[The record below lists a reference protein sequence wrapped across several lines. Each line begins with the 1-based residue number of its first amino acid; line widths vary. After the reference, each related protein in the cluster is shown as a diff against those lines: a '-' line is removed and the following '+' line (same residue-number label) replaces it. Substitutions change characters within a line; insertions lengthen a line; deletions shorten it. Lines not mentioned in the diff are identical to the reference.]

1 MTIRDILQ
9 TKGGQVYSIGPE
21 QTLLGCVARLV
32 EHGVGAL
39 LVREPAGAVV
49 GIVSERDL
57 LRATLHHHADLD
69 RIAVRDVMTR
79 NVIVC
84 VPGDALDY
92 ARGIMTANRIRHLPV
107 MEGDEVVGLVS
118 IGDLVKAS
126 LEEAEYENRYLK
138 EYITT
143 GR

>member
-9 TKGGQVYSIGPE
+9 SKGRDVYSISPDH
-21 QTLLGCVARLV
+21 TLLGCVTLLV

-39 LVREPAGAVV
+39 LVRESTGGVV
-49 GIVSERDL
+49 GIISERDV
-57 LRATLHHHADLD
+57 LRASLHHSADLN
-69 RIAVRDVMTR
+69 RIPVRDTMTR
-79 NVIVC
+79 DVIVC
-84 VPGDALDY
+84 VPTDDLDY

-107 MEGDEVVGLVS
+107 MDGEEVIGLVS

-126 LEEAEYENRYLK
+126 LEEAQYENRYLK

>member
-9 TKGGQVYSIGPE
+9 TKGRQVYSIGPE
-21 QTLLGCVARLV
+21 QTLLRCVALLV
-32 EHGVGAL
+32 EHGIGAL
-39 LVREPAGAVV
+39 LVRESTGAVV
-49 GIVSERDL
+49 GIVSERDV
-57 LRATLHHHADLD
+57 LRASLQHSADLN
-69 RIAVRDVMTR
+69 RIPVRDAMTR
-79 NVIVC
+79 KVIVC
-84 VPGDALDY
+84 VPTDELDY

-107 MEGDEVVGLVS
+107 TDGEEIVGLVS

-126 LEEAEYENRYLK
+126 LEEVEYENRYLK